1 MNEPPGKMSDGH
13 KKNIKYLAMTLVPDS
28 LQKQEWPQGNWWKIK
43 GHGDVR
49 LGRMIMCVCGGRNLI
64 RTNAYDK
71 IKKMLNFMSL

>member
-49 LGRMIMCVCGGRNLI
+49 LEGW
-64 RTNAYDK
+64 
-71 IKKMLNFMSL
+71 